1 MSALAGALRDRLSQA
16 CTAKRLVVWY
26 DAGATLADLAASAVP
41 EGAQLLVHQGSFL
54 ETRTRF
60 EEADPRLEGNWLIYV
75 PEPRPQPSWLRDLE
89 LAGTSLEL
97 DLGNLVSRAFGLAA
111 TGRLK
116 GLLQGHLGRV
126 VAARWEELV
135 GVSAPSAADLRRAL
149 LAAALD
155 LGADTHLRDIVTEYV
170 SAADAP
176 RRLSEAGLQRELAN
190 LLETEGGL
198 SGLPAGDVPG
208 SLVAAAMLLSEAVEH
223 GRLDPSPFTH
233 VLPAPAKRAQ
243 WASWAEA
250 WSQRADDSSFERWS
264 GEVERLYGLH
274 QHLAGGAASRPVD
287 VARIT
292 SFAEVDDV
300 LLEEAGGLL
309 VAGDLE
315 VLREVALIRNNT
327 RWARSAEKR
336 GEPLPWSLV
345 VLALELLQAA
355 DQAGK
360 DLSSKGSWAL
370 EEILG
375 RYAADDGWWRLD
387 HTYRKLDASWAK
399 LSHQLEKRLAIPA
412 ARAYGSFLDLLGAEV
427 CRSLETPA
435 QWSAE
440 GWKSQR
446 AVAASV
452 LGDGNRVAVVLADA
466 LRFDLGH
473 MLAERLRSKGFE
485 VDAIPTLAE
494 LPSVTQVGMAA
505 IQSPAWA
512 TRQPAVEGGGAWYLR
527 VDGKVLRSREDRLA
541 QLGTLY
547 SGAAGAELDEIGHRR
562 LTPRSGPLVVFA
574 SAIDEQGDALP
585 QVGVDVLEKLTWA
598 IADAVE
604 KLLGAGFRSVAVI
617 ADHGFVVAPQGY
629 ELRRTEVP
637 GAGAGTARSW
647 RYMVGH
653 PPSSEG
659 TLRVPASALGWQGEA
674 AIAFPRGLAVFSL
687 PGEAPRFFHG
697 GPLPQEAA
705 VLSLICRQREANAPP
720 VTVRL
725 AGPDHIDTA
734 LPTFT
739 LQGEADQ
746 LLSRPRRARVV
757 VRFEGRVVG
766 ESEPVDVGAGEAQA
780 ARVKL
785 QRYGKEVEVAVEDMG
800 TREVLVS
807 RVVRVELPM
816 GYEDLPL

>member
-1 MSALAGALRDRLSQA
+1 LTSLAEALRGRLAQA

-26 DAGATLADLAASAVP
+26 DPGATLADLAASAVP
-41 EGAQLLVHQGSFL
+41 EGAQLLQHEGSFL
-54 ETRTRF
+54 ETRARF

-75 PEPRPQPSWLRDLE
+75 PETRPQPSWLRDLE

-97 DLGNLVSRAFGLAA
+97 DLGGLVSRAFGLA
-111 TGRLK
+111 TSVRLK
-116 GLLQGHLGRV
+116 SLLQGPLGRV

-135 GVSAPSAADLRRAL
+135 GVTAPSAAELKRAL

-155 LGADTHLRDIVTEYV
+155 LGADAHLRDIVTEYLG
-170 SAADAP
+170 APDAP
-176 RRLSEAGLQRELAN
+176 RRLSAAGLQQELKE
-190 LLETEGGL
+190 LLEAEGGL

-208 SLVAAAMLLSEAVEH
+208 SLLAAAVLLSEAVEH
-223 GRLDPSPFTH
+223 GGLDPSPFTQ
-233 VLPAPAKRAQ
+233 VLPAPARRAQ
-243 WASWAEA
+243 WASWAKA
-250 WSQRADDSSFERWS
+250 WSQRGDDSSFERWS

-274 QHLAGGAASRPVD
+274 EHLAGEAASRPRD

-292 SFAEVDDV
+292 SFAGVDDV
-300 LLEEAGGLL
+300 LLEEAVELL

-315 VLREVALIRNNT
+315 ALREVALMRRET

-336 GEPLPWSLV
+336 GEPLPWSV
-345 VLALELLQAA
+345 VVPALELLQGAE
-355 DQAGK
+355 QARK
-360 DLSSKGSWAL
+360 ELSSKGSWAL

-375 RYAADDGWWRLD
+375 RYAGDDGWWQLD
-387 HTYRKLDASWAK
+387 DTYRRLDASWAK

-427 CRSLETPA
+427 CRSLEGRA
-435 QWSAE
+435 QWPAE

-452 LGDGNRVAVVLADA
+452 LGGNRAAIVLADA

-473 MLAERLRSKGFE
+473 TLAERLRSKGFE
-485 VDAIPTLAE
+485 VDAVPTLAE

-512 TRQPAVEGGGAWYLR
+512 TRQPAVEAGGTWYPR
-527 VDGKVLRSREDRLA
+527 VGGKVLRSREDRLA
-541 QLGTLY
+541 QLRTLY
-547 SGAAGAELDEIGHRR
+547 PGATGADLADVAHRR
-562 LTPRSGPLVVFA
+562 LDPRSGPLVVFA

-598 IADAVE
+598 ISDAVE
-604 KLLGAGFRSVAVI
+604 KLLGAGFLSVAVI
-617 ADHGFVVAPQGY
+617 ADHGFVLAPQGY
-629 ELRRTEVP
+629 ELHRTEAP
-637 GAGAGTARSW
+637 SAGAGTARSW

-659 TLRVPASALGWQGEA
+659 TLRVPAAALGWQGEA
-674 AIAFPRGLAVFSL
+674 AVAFPRGLAVFSL

-725 AGPDHIDTA
+725 TGPDYIGTV
-734 LPTFT
+734 LPSFI
-739 LQGEADQ
+739 LEGEADQ

-766 ESEPVDVGAGEAQA
+766 ESEPVEVGAGEVQA
-780 ARVKL
+780 ARVRL
-785 QRYGKEVEVAVEDMG
+785 QRYGKEVEVAVEDVG

-807 RVVRVELPM
+807 RAVRVELPM